1 MFHQPIYDA
10 EKSLNRWISTWIPSL
25 ASYAESPEASAMVAN
40 LAALTKHLSIQ
51 LGCISEQATHDQ
63 FAAQEELALHHE
75 EMYQQEEKM
84 KNR

>member
-63 FAAQEELALHHE
+63 YAADEELALHHE

>member
-1 MFHQPIYDA
+1 
-10 EKSLNRWISTWIPSL
+10 
-25 ASYAESPEASAMVAN
+25 MVAN

-63 FAAQEELALHHE
+63 YAADEELALHHE